1 MWNRVPCTTCD
12 AIKRS
17 STLFPEVKQLDKEK
31 KKCDKRGGENA
42 KGSSQEGR
50 NFEAL
55 SSHMGE
61 FREFQLNL
69 RTKARVLVVFN
80 LQATSQYVWFCLAR
94 YSAEIGYT
102 LDLHQTAFLR

>member
-31 KKCDKRGGENA
+31 KCDKRGGENA
-42 KGSSQEGR
+42 KGSRQEGR

-69 RTKARVLVVFN
+69 RSNLVVFN
-80 LQATSQYVWFCLAR
+80 LQATSQYFWFCLAR
-94 YSAEIGYT
+94 Y
-102 LDLHQTAFLR
+102 